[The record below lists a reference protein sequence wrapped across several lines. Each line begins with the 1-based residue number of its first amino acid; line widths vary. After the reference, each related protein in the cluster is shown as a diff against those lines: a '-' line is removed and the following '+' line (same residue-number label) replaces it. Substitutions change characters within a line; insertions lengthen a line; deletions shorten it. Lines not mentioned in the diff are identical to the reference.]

1 MSDAGNPNREDE
13 WKAYYQ
19 KVEKR
24 PPRDLFNKLMQA
36 RAADSA
42 DAADRLPPGMAI
54 DLGCGDGTET
64 FALLEGGWRVLAVDQ
79 SPDAIQR
86 VQAGAH
92 PTHRDRLQTQQ
103 ATFDQASLTPAD
115 LIYAGLS
122 LPFCPPEQFPAVWQ
136 NVRQALRSGGCIAAH
151 LFGVRDSWASRTDM
165 TFLTIEQVQ
174 EMLAGLDVALLR
186 EAEED
191 RPSAFEVMKHFHYF
205 EVIARRK

>member
-1 MSDAGNPNREDE
+1 MNGDSTQNQEDS

-24 PPRDLFNKLMQA
+24 PPRELFIALMQA
-36 RAADSA
+36 RAAEPQ
-42 DAADRLPPGMAI
+42 PPGMAI

-64 FALLEGGWRVLAVDQ
+64 FAMLEAGWSVLAVDQ

-86 VQAGAH
+86 VEQGAH
-92 PTHRDRLQTQQ
+92 PSHRARLQTQQ
-103 ATFDQASLTPAD
+103 ASFDRAVLPPAD

-122 LPFCPPEQFPAVWQ
+122 LPFCPPGLFPEVWQ
-136 NVRQALRSGGCIAAH
+136 KVREALRPGGRIAAH
-151 LFGVRDSWASRTDM
+151 LFGVRDSWASRADM
-165 TFLTIEQVQ
+165 TFLTSEQVQ

-191 RPSAFEVMKHFHYF
+191 RPSAFEAMKHFHYF

>member
-1 MSDAGNPNREDE
+1 MSDSGNQNREDE

-24 PPRDLFNKLMQA
+24 PPRALFQALMQA
-36 RAADSA
+36 RAADH
-42 DAADRLPPGMAI
+42 LPPGLAI

-64 FALLEGGWRVLAVDQ
+64 FALLEAGWSVLAVDQ

-86 VQAGAH
+86 VKQGAH
-92 PTHRDRLQTQQ
+92 PNHRARLQTQQ
-103 ATFDQASLTPAD
+103 ATFDQAALPPAQAAGCD

-122 LPFCPPEQFPAVWQ
+122 LPFCPPAQFPDLWQ
-136 NVRQALRSGGCIAAH
+136 KIRQALQPGGRIAAH
-151 LFGVRDSWASRTDM
+151 LFGVRDSWANRTDM
-165 TFLTIEQVQ
+165 TFLTAEQVQ
-174 EMLAGLDVALLR
+174 EMLAGLEVELLR

-191 RPSAFEVMKHFHYF
+191 RPSAFEAMKHFHYF